1 VSNAGGLGVI
11 GAGYMTPEAM
21 KEAIT
26 KVRSL
31 TVKPFAVNI
40 FIVNMAKSDN
50 RTKEV
55 KEKYKPIYENLH
67 LVPTEEDVLATDYY
81 KEQFSVLVE
90 EKVPVI
96 STTFGLPS
104 REEIDRAHTRGIKLI
119 TMITTVLEAMDAEKA
134 GVDVLVAQ
142 GSEAGGHRGTFD
154 VSENQEGSLVGTMAL
169 VPQVVDHVNLPVIA
183 TGGIMDGRGLVASLA
198 LGAQGIQLGS
208 RFLNVAESGADQ
220 AYQKALKESTENS
233 TTITNTFSGRPAR
246 AIKNRFVEFHLQ
258 QNLKA
263 LEYPIQNQVTSSLRN
278 AAKQQGKSEYMSLWA
293 GQGIR
298 LMKDGQTAQ
307 DVVCEIMDQA
317 NEILKV

>member
-1 VSNAGGLGVI
+1 
-11 GAGYMTPEAM
+11 
-21 KEAIT
+21 
-26 KVRSL
+26 
-31 TVKPFAVNI
+31 
-40 FIVNMAKSDN
+40 
-50 RTKEV
+50 
-55 KEKYKPIYENLH
+55 
-67 LVPTEEDVLATDYY
+67 
-81 KEQFSVLVE
+81 
-90 EKVPVI
+90 
-96 STTFGLPS
+96 
-104 REEIDRAHTRGIKLI
+104 
-119 TMITTVLEAMDAEKA
+119 
-134 GVDVLVAQ
+134 
-142 GSEAGGHRGTFD
+142 
-154 VSENQEGSLVGTMAL
+154 
-169 VPQVVDHVNLPVIA
+169 
-183 TGGIMDGRGLVASLA
+183 MDGRGLVASLA